1 LLIGLNHVSA
11 PLEVRERVSFPKT
24 GLADALRAL
33 TEQVGEG
40 VILST
45 CNRAEVYCAVEDT
58 ARAAERIR
66 RFIAESHGLK
76 PDAVSPY
83 LYERTDAE
91 AARHL
96 FRVASGLDSMLLG
109 ESQVLGQVSDALRA
123 ASEAKSIQVPMVG
136 LFHAAVRTGRRV
148 REQTEL
154 GRNPLSVSYASVQLA
169 QRVLSTPLKA
179 GLSTSSRGALGSL
192 VGLRALLIGAG
203 EAGQL
208 VAKALRSVGVGE
220 LTIAN
225 RTLARAE
232 ELAQSLGGRAMPFSD
247 IPSALAR
254 ADIVIAAADSPEFV
268 VTHEMV
274 AAAFLERNERPLFV
288 FDLAVPRD
296 VDPQVADLDGVRLY
310 NIDDLSA
317 IAEENFTKRK
327 QSVGDAEAIV
337 EEELAHFMSWWE
349 SLDAIPAIKTLRQQA
364 EAIRQRELS
373 RALRKMPGL
382 PPEHQA
388 VLEAM
393 TRSIVNK
400 LLHDPTLAL
409 KQYAGNS
416 QPQEL
421 QELFRLWGEE

>member
-1 LLIGLNHVSA
+1 LNHISA
-11 PLEVRERVSFPKT
+11 PLEVRERVSFSRA

-33 TEQVGEG
+33 SEQVGEG
-40 VILST
+40 VVLST
-45 CNRAEVYCAVEDT
+45 CNRAEVYCAAEDT
-58 ARAAERIR
+58 ARAAERVR

-123 ASEAKSIQVPMVG
+123 ASEAGAIRVPMVG

-154 GRNPLSVSYASVQLA
+154 GRNPLSVSYAGVHLA
-169 QRVLSTPLKA
+169 QRV
-179 GLSTSSRGALGSL
+179 LGSL

-208 VAKALRSVGVGE
+208 VARALRSAGVAE

-254 ADIVIAAADSPEFV
+254 ADIVIAAADSPEYV
-268 VTHEMV
+268 VTQEMV
-274 AAAFLERNERPLFV
+274 AAAFLERNGRPLFA

-296 VDPQVADLDGVRLY
+296 VDPQIADLDGVRLY

-327 QSVGDAEAIV
+327 QSVGDAEAVV
-337 EEELAHFMSWWE
+337 EEELARFMAWWE

-364 EAIRQRELS
+364 EAIRQRELA
-373 RALRKMPGL
+373 RALRKMPNL
-382 PPEHQA
+382 PPEHRA

-409 KQYAGNS
+409 KQRPGDQQLQDA
-416 QPQEL
+416 
-421 QELFRLWGEE
+421 QELFRLWGER